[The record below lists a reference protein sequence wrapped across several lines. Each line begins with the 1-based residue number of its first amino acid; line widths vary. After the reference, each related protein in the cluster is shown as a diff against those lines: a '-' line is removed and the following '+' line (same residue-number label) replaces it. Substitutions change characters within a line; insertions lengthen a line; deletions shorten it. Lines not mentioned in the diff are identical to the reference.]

1 MKYRHVV
8 ILVTIGTPEEASR
21 LADALL
27 AAGVIACANIVPAAD
42 SHFRWQ
48 GKPERETEA
57 LMIIK
62 TAASRVNDVVG
73 LVKEL
78 HPYDVPEVIA
88 LPVVGGNGE
97 YLEWV
102 SEEAGESDAGTR
114 S

>member
-1 MKYRHVV
+1 MEYRHVV
-8 ILVTIGTPEEASR
+8 MMVTIGTPEEASR

-27 AAGVIACANIVPAAD
+27 GAGVIACASIIPSVD

-48 GKPERETEA
+48 GKPEREAEA
-57 LMIIK
+57 LLVIK
-62 TAASRVNDVVG
+62 TAASRVNDVVS

-88 LPVVGGNGE
+88 LPIVGGSSE

-102 SEEAGESDAGTR
+102 SEETSEGDPGTR
-114 S
+114 P